1 VAAYADLGGLGS
13 KQGTAVAYDWV
24 MPSIMP
30 QVLPWLAILALLSLK
45 PNRCASAWWVL
56 VPLVC
61 VAGVASAP
69 QPLMEF
75 LPSSQFEIFLELLG
89 ALGFGLAALWLLS
102 SYLGW
107 KHRMLAFLGIFLAQ
121 GVFSMVAFVVLR
133 QVWVDKDVWPET
145 LQLGIF
151 LPVSV
156 LVISVAMSL
165 AGLLCRRQYGW
176 LRFSLWLIAALVV
189 VWVLVIGPFF
199 VFAVISSNGSVPLV
213 AVFGAVGVAVGF
225 TLGVLLP
232 FLVLSFA
239 NRFYRERLKALLHL
253 GGAATPPVI
262 APSMPAMAAVG
273 GR

>member
-1 VAAYADLGGLGS
+1 
-13 KQGTAVAYDWV
+13 
-24 MPSIMP
+24 MP

-45 PNRCASAWWVL
+45 PNRCASAWWIL
-56 VPLVC
+56 VPLIC
-61 VAGVASAP
+61 VTGVASAP
-69 QPLMEF
+69 QPVLDF

-121 GVFSMVAFVVLR
+121 GVFSMSAFVVLR

-156 LVISVAMSL
+156 FVISVAMSL

-176 LRFSLWLIAALVV
+176 LRLSLWLIAALVV
-189 VWVLVIGPFF
+189 VWVLVIG
-199 VFAVISSNGSVPLV
+199 
-213 AVFGAVGVAVGF
+213 AVGVAVGF
-225 TLGVLLP
+225 TFGVLLP

-262 APSMPAMAAVG
+262 APSMPAMAVVG